1 MGGFFVPA
9 TLANANK
16 TQTGRLYLLDEL
28 RGLLILNVVAYH
40 TLYDLCY
47 MFGVHM
53 PWFRTEAAYWWQ
65 QWMSGSLIFLAGISC
80 LLTRSNLRRGLKTL
94 GWAMVLTVGTLL
106 VMPDQLILFGVLH
119 FFGCAMLLFALLRPL
134 LDKIPPKVGLVV
146 CLALFVFTKNIYYG
160 NVGIPYLWEVPVPE
174 VFYSTKF
181 LFPLGLPHPHFQSS
195 DYFPLI
201 PWLFLFLA
209 GSFLGRKIPAGK
221 VPVFA
226 CRSRLPLLGA
236 IGRRTLVIYLVHQ
249 PVIYALLFVLF
260 HILG

>member
-1 MGGFFVPA
+1 MTKLLEKP
-9 TLANANK
+9 NK

-40 TLYDLCY
+40 TLFDLCY
-47 MFGVHM
+47 MFGVDM
-53 PWFRTEAAYWWQ
+53 PWFRTTAAYWWQ

-94 GWAMVLTVGTLL
+94 GWAMVLTVGTWF
-106 VMPDQLILFGVLH
+106 VMSDQLILFGVLH

-134 LDKIPPKVGLVV
+134 LDKIPPKVGLVA

-221 VPVFA
+221 VPAFA

>member
-1 MGGFFVPA
+1 MTPA
-9 TLANANK
+9 LSQPNK
-16 TQTGRLYLLDEL
+16 TARLHLLDEL

-40 TLYDLCY
+40 TLYDLVY
-47 MFGVHM
+47 LFGVNIG
-53 PWFRTEAAYWWQ
+53 WFRTQGAYWWQ

-80 LLTRSNLRRGLKTL
+80 LLTRSNLRRGAKTFALGLALTL
-94 GWAMVLTVGTLL
+94 GTWLA
-106 VMPDQLILFGVLH
+106 MPDQIIAFGILH
-119 FFGCAMLLFALLRPL
+119 FMGAAMLLFALLRPL
-134 LDKIPPKVGLVV
+134 LDKIPPKAGLWV
-146 CLALFVFTKNIYYG
+146 CLALFVLTKNIYYG

-221 VPVFA
+221 VPAFA

>member
-1 MGGFFVPA
+1 MTPA
-9 TLANANK
+9 LSQPNK
-16 TQTGRLYLLDEL
+16 TARLHLLDEL

-40 TLYDLCY
+40 TLYDLVY
-47 MFGVHM
+47 LFGVNIG
-53 PWFRTEAAYWWQ
+53 WFRTQGAYWWQ

-80 LLTRSNLRRGLKTL
+80 LLTRSNLRRGAKTFALGLALTL
-94 GWAMVLTVGTLL
+94 GTWLA
-106 VMPDQLILFGVLH
+106 MPDQIIAFGILH
-119 FFGCAMLLFALLRPL
+119 FMGAAMLLFALLRPL
-134 LDKIPPKVGLVV
+134 LDKIPPKAGLWV
-146 CLALFVFTKNIYYG
+146 CLALFVLTKNIYYG

-221 VPVFA
+221 VPAFV